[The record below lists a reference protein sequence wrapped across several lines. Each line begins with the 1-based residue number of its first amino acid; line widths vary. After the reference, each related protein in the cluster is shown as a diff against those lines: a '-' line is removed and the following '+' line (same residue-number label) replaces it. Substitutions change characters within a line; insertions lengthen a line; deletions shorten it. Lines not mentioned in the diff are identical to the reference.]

1 MPFLKI
7 VPTTGVTEENCQEYM
22 GAGVFGV
29 SFTAVLFDPED
40 MQHKRFDRIEV
51 RHEGRKNAL
60 CVFTFNSSVFRFAF
74 RLKKVM

>member
-1 MPFLKI
+1 MFLPTSPPHFLSFQAVRGPMPFLKI

-29 SFTAVLFDPED
+29 SFTAVLFNPED

-51 RHEGRKNAL
+51 CA
-60 CVFTFNSSVFRFAF
+60 
-74 RLKKVM
+74 